1 MTNKILITID
11 RDIMAEY
18 EKHYFKK
25 NPRAKKFPFMTTG
38 KEPKYRYHPPTLN
51 DLLIIQNRMVLNTLK
66 GKYGDFAEWLVD
78 KHNLRNLKLTNVVVE
93 FRISNETKTR
103 KDCDNLTTKFLFD
116 GFVDAG
122 LFEDDSYYYVN
133 PTMMSMNYN
142 KEYPHTEI
150 RITVIDESIKDIYE
164 KTQLHIDTWK

>member
-1 MTNKILITID
+1 MENKILITID
-11 RDIMAEY
+11 RETMQEY
-18 EKHYFKK
+18 EKYYFKK
-25 NPRAKKFPFMTTG
+25 NPRAKKFPFMTNG

-51 DLLIIQNRMVLNTLK
+51 DLLIIQNRMVMNTLK

-78 KHNLRNLKLTNVVVE
+78 KNNLRDSKFKNVVVE

-103 KDCDNLTTKFLFD
+103 KDVDNLTTKFIFD

-122 LFEDDSYYYVN
+122 LFEDDSYFFVN
-133 PTMMSMNYN
+133 PLIVSMDYN

-150 RITVIDESIKDIYE
+150 RISIIDDKIKDIYE
-164 KTQLHIDTWK
+164 KTNIHVSNWK